1 MHAPLVEVVRGDL
14 VESVHFG
21 SLAVLAAD
29 GNVELA
35 VGDVES
41 AMFPRSANKLMQA
54 AGVLELGVDLRG
66 EKLAIAASSHS
77 GGDAHVTAVLSLLEG
92 CGLSESALQNTP
104 GLPIGAAERKA
115 FLASGGTKSSL
126 RADCS
131 GKHAS
136 FLAACAQQGWDLAS
150 YLSPDHPLQ
159 QHLAAVMAEATST
172 PIQHTS
178 VDGCG
183 APLWSSTLVG
193 LARAYRL
200 GASGPVDSALRRV
213 GDAMRAH
220 PELVGGPGREPTAA
234 MRALPG
240 LIAKDGAEGVFAMG
254 LADGRAA
261 AFKIADGSKRGLAP
275 VVMAILRRWGAA
287 EVDLADFPQVPVLGW
302 GQPVGHLRL
311 IPELD
316 PDGGATTGF

>member
-21 SLAVLAAD
+21 SLVLLAAD
-29 GNVELA
+29 GRVELSI
-35 VGDVES
+35 GDVDS

-66 EKLAIAASSHS
+66 EQLAIAASSHS
-77 GGDAHVTAVLSLLEG
+77 GGEPHVAAVRALLADYG
-92 CGLSESALQNTP
+92 VAESALQNTP

-115 FLASGGTKSSL
+115 FLSAGGQKSSL

-136 FLAACAQQGWDLAS
+136 FLAACVQQGWNLADYRS
-150 YLSPDHPLQ
+150 ADHPLQ
-159 QHLAAVMAEATST
+159 RHLAEAMAKATAT

-183 APLWSSTLVG
+183 APLWSSSLVG

-200 GASGPVDSALRRV
+200 GASGPSDSALRRV
-213 GDAMRAH
+213 GDAMSAY

-240 LIAKDGAEGVFAMG
+240 LVAKDGAEGVFAMG
-254 LADGRAA
+254 LSDGRAA
-261 AFKIADGSKRGLAP
+261 AIKIADGSKRGLAP
-275 VVMAILRRWGAA
+275 VILAILRRWGATEA
-287 EVDLADFPQVPVLGW
+287 ALADFPQVPVLGW
-302 GQPVGHLRL
+302 GQPVGRLRL
-311 IPELD
+311 APGLEGLSAR
-316 PDGGATTGF
+316 GR